1 MARPKAKYNPEADKK
16 WNEENKKHRQ
26 YLGARSSAKSFIRNK
41 ATMEDLAA
49 LEELIA
55 TRKEFLKENPIVGNP
70 WDV

>member
-1 MARPKAKYNPEADKK
+1 
-16 WNEENKKHRQ
+16 
-26 YLGARSSAKSFIRNK
+26 
-41 ATMEDLAA
+41 MEDLAA

>member
-1 MARPKAKYNPEADKK
+1 MTTTKAKYKPDVDKR
-16 WNEENKKHRQ
+16 WNEKNKKHRQ

-55 TRKEFLKENPIVGNP
+55 TRKEYLAENPITGNP